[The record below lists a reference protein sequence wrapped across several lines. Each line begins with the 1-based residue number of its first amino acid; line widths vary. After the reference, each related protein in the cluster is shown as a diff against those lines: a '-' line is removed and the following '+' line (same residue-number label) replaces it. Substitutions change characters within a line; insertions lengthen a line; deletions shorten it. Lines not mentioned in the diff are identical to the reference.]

1 MAKNIT
7 LTPTPARTPPTGKTV
22 TIGCGS
28 AQVKKGSG
36 TGEQRLAAG
45 NNTPR
50 TGAVEKNA
58 SSQAQAFSGKNGKK
72 ATGTGPQKHST
83 GQDPQ
88 PKAAQAEA
96 NQKSLQAL
104 LPPSTDEPPAE
115 PGHPAQPESVLAPAG
130 PGCQI
135 AIEVYNGANTIVLRY
150 IPFTNNIRAVAMTN
164 DLDDQTVYFNDK
176 VEVRVGPVL
185 QVGFDKYRSIPGDDV
200 VDWIFEKFYIPGEDP
215 WAFHLRNRDG
225 EGGGRNVMHIL
236 DFYR

>member
-72 ATGTGPQKHST
+72 ATGTGPQKALDRPRPST
-83 GQDPQ
+83 QSGPGRSE
-88 PKAAQAEA
+88 PK
-96 NQKSLQAL
+96 NPFKHCCH
-104 LPPSTDEPPAE
+104 LPPTSLLLNL
-115 PGHPAQPESVLAPAG
+115 V
-130 PGCQI
+130 I
-135 AIEVYNGANTIVLRY
+135 
-150 IPFTNNIRAVAMTN
+150 
-164 DLDDQTVYFNDK
+164 
-176 VEVRVGPVL
+176 
-185 QVGFDKYRSIPGDDV
+185 
-200 VDWIFEKFYIPGEDP
+200 
-215 WAFHLRNRDG
+215 LRNPNQCWRQRDLAA
-225 EGGGRNVMHIL
+225 RSPSKSTTARTPL
-236 DFYR
+236 SFATSRSQTTSAPWP